1 MGRDGF
7 VNPLTDRAGMTI
19 CLALEVG
26 IMGMDQAQDEEYIEQ
41 QIKTER

>member
-1 MGRDGF
+1 M
-7 VNPLTDRAGMTI
+7 NPLTDRAGMTI

-26 IMGMDQAQDEEYIEQ
+26 IMGGMDQAQDEEYIEQ

>member
-1 MGRDGF
+1 M
-7 VNPLTDRAGMTI
+7 NPLTDRAGMTI